1 MKHKWLSICTGLF
14 LSAALAGCG
23 GNQAVSEQPIVQESQ
38 ESRVY
43 ISMETAQTTALDAA
57 GVSAS
62 DAEISSST
70 LGEVAGITCYQL
82 EFTAGN
88 YAYSYSIDATS
99 GAVLEASYLEIS
111 KDTETGENT
120 AVSVETSE
128 TGNDGKDGASANAG
142 TGSTAAQT
150 GTGKANVA
158 GSASGAGTSSDTA
171 QAGAVDEAKA
181 KEIALAHAGVNA
193 ANATFT
199 KVKLDYADG
208 RQVYEVEWY
217 ADGSKYDYEIAVSTG
232 EVVSSGFES
241 KKVTAGAAGVTV
253 SEADAKQ
260 AALDRVPG
268 ATVSDIYEWEFD
280 YDDGMPEYE
289 GKIIYG
295 GSEYEFTINAANG
308 SITEWDAE
316 VLKN

>member
-1 MKHKWLSICTGLF
+1 MKHKWLPVCTGLF
-14 LSAALAGCG
+14 LASALAGCA
-23 GNQAVSEQPIVQESQ
+23 GNQPVSEQPVTQESTV
-38 ESRVY
+38 SAVY
-43 ISMETAQTTALDAA
+43 ISMETAQSTALDAA
-57 GVSAS
+57 GVSSS

-88 YAYSYSIDATS
+88 KAYSYSIDAVN
-99 GAVLEASYLEIS
+99 GVVLEAGYREIS
-111 KDTETGENT
+111 VPGEMRDNAEVT
-120 AVSVETSE
+120 VETSE
-128 TGNDGKDGASANAG
+128 TGNAG
-142 TGSTAAQT
+142 TGTVDSSTVQAGAIPAASDTGTGSNAAQT
-150 GTGKANVA
+150 AT
-158 GSASGAGTSSDTA
+158 
-171 QAGAVDEAKA
+171 VDESKA

-199 KVKLDYADG
+199 KVKLDYDDG
-208 RQVYEVEWY
+208 RQVYDVEWY

-241 KKVTAGAAGVTV
+241 NNVTTGTAGVTV
-253 SEADAKQ
+253 SEADVKQ
-260 AALDRVPG
+260 TALARVPG
-268 ATVSDIYEWEFD
+268 ATLSDIYEWEFD
-280 YDDGMPEYE
+280 YDDGVPEYD

-316 VLKN
+316 VLKK